1 MGVAIYLRT
10 GITFKRRTDIDVF
23 EEGVLESVF
32 VEIILKGES
41 LLVGVVYRPPGS
53 DLALFMDKMRA
64 IMLKLRG
71 KRLNLMGDFNLDL
84 IKSQQ
89 HSGTGEFLGLLQEVG
104 LHHLISLPTR
114 ITPKSAT
121 LIDNIFSTDVAHDVS
136 SGLLLSSISDHF
148 PVFAFFGGTEVPL
161 KEAPG
166 YTLKRV
172 IGDKGK
178 ERFREWLGN
187 WGESFAPRVES
198 VAEDA
203 AGFRNELR
211 DEYNKCFP
219 QKRVRVRR
227 IDKTKPW
234 LNDAELLGLIKRRDV
249 LYARNLKHPGGLSP
263 ADLLLLRELAALVN
277 KRRERPE
284 EIIPCPEA
292 Q

>member
-1 MGVAIYLRT
+1 MVGPALLLDYYRKKKGL
-10 GITFKRRTDIDVF
+10 TDIDIF

-32 VEIILKGES
+32 VEITSGGES
-41 LLVGVVYRPPGS
+41 HFVGVIYRPPGS
-53 DLALFMDKMRA
+53 DLALFMDKMGV
-64 IMLKLRG
+64 ILSKFNG

-84 IKSQQ
+84 VKSSS
-89 HSGTGEFLGLLQEVG
+89 HLATGNFLGLLNNVG
-104 LHHLISLPTR
+104 LHHLISLPSR

-211 DEYNKCFP
+211 
-219 QKRVRVRR
+219 
-227 IDKTKPW
+227 
-234 LNDAELLGLIKRRDV
+234 
-249 LYARNLKHPGGLSP
+249 
-263 ADLLLLRELAALVN
+263 
-277 KRRERPE
+277 
-284 EIIPCPEA
+284 
-292 Q
+292 